1 MKQTFRIKYLIIII
15 FVTLAF
21 LILLFIGDSYFKK
34 DYENPLRVAEA
45 FACSLMVKD
54 AKHMKSWSC
63 KEIHNKID
71 KLESSQF
78 PDYLLSVAD
87 ERFGSNFKL
96 VCFRRLA
103 DTIVCTY
110 ALDNSTFLFN
120 PHNTPLLYTV
130 VLEPCGPISLWER
143 VKEFVYWKVPFGENI
158 FGYPHIK
165 QRWLAIDF
173 HSEDNLEE
181 LYAQKIQEFKELL
194 QKVKTSVKE
203 KTYKDFNELVEK
215 ASDRLHTRLL
225 QLNQWREQEKIEQ
238 NSQMRKLYRDYLADP
253 ENKAKEN

>member
-1 MKQTFRIKYLIIII
+1 MKKCPQIRSVLIIIC
-15 FVTLAF
+15 VLLAF
-21 LILLFIGDSYFKK
+21 VILLLVVDSYSKS

-45 FACSLMVKD
+45 FANSLMVKD
-54 AKHMKSWSC
+54 TENMKSWSC
-63 KEIHNKID
+63 KELHDKID
-71 KLESSQF
+71 EVKSSQ
-78 PDYLLSVAD
+78 LLAYIS
-87 ERFGSNFKL
+87 EQGGWHLSSKFNL
-96 VCFRRLA
+96 VCFRRLD

-158 FGYPHIK
+158 FGYSHIK

-181 LYAQKIQEFKELL
+181 LYAQKIQELEELS

-203 KTYKDFNELVEK
+203 KNYKDFNELAEK
-215 ASDRLHTRLL
+215 ARDRLHTRLL

-238 NSQMRKLYRDYLADP
+238 NSQIRKLYQDFGGI
-253 ENKAKEN
+253 EKETSF